1 MNFFIIELI
10 HKFLSSSFIF
20 YKIFLPVQRVVRM
33 LVWRYIY
40 TGYSKEVDRWELG
53 WCNIFTCWWILLGTS
68 APVHQILLRKP
79 HPVDPVPF
87 RCHRSWMEGRK
98 IIGKKLNAVFLFT
111 AVVNIDQIN
120 KIVNLFWFGYSPFL

>member
-10 HKFLSSSFIF
+10 HKLLPSSFIF
-20 YKIFLPVQRVVRM
+20 YKIFFACAAGCQNAGLALYLHRIFKRSWQMGAWLVQ
-33 LVWRYIY
+33 YIY
-40 TGYSKEVDRWELG
+40 
-53 WCNIFTCWWILLGTS
+53 LLMDS
-68 APVHQILLRKP
+68 SWHLCSCAPDIVEEASYD
-79 HPVDPVPF
+79 HPVPC

-120 KIVNLFWFGYSPFL
+120 EIVNLLCFGFSPCL